1 MILGV
6 GFALVF
12 NLYMPDG
19 EKELKELQQETEKT
33 FKRLLKDMSE
43 HLNQPSRLTLQGQC
57 QSLLAKIRQGQEKAQ
72 VHQENQWS
80 QKNSYYE
87 AYFAMRRA
95 QVRLLT
101 EMIGLLRSIW
111 VEEIYTEK
119 FRALLLY
126 TAETFDEANDGEDLL
141 LRIEELYQ
149 DYRQKPLP
157 RNREEFENRAQLFQF
172 CSRLNVLLKSK
183 PNLLNGIIKKRNT
196 TAQRFDSLGSQL
208 FYFVCFQNCC
218 IWSKTAMTSLV
229 RWIDPLEVPSIVLII
244 LAIS

>member
-1 MILGV
+1 
-6 GFALVF
+6 
-12 NLYMPDG
+12 
-19 EKELKELQQETEKT
+19 
-33 FKRLLKDMSE
+33 
-43 HLNQPSRLTLQGQC
+43 
-57 QSLLAKIRQGQEKAQ
+57 
-72 VHQENQWS
+72 
-80 QKNSYYE
+80 
-87 AYFAMRRA
+87 MRRA

-111 VEEIYTEK
+111 VEEVYTEK

-149 DYRQKPLP
+149 DYRQNRCLEIARSLKIA
-157 RNREEFENRAQLFQF
+157 RNCFNFAVV
-172 CSRLNVLLKSK
+172 LNVLLKSK
-183 PNLLNGIIKKRNT
+183 PNLLNGIIKKRKEYDCPANQI
-196 TAQRFDSLGSQL
+196 AGQSIVL
-208 FYFVCFQNCC
+208 FCLLKICC

>member
-1 MILGV
+1 MSIIIG
-6 GFALVF
+6 
-12 NLYMPDG
+12 
-19 EKELKELQQETEKT
+19 
-33 FKRLLKDMSE
+33 KDST
-43 HLNQPSRLTLQGQC
+43 RT
-57 QSLLAKIRQGQEKAQ
+57 RKAQ

-149 DYRQKPLP
+149 DYRQNRCLEIARSLKIA
-157 RNREEFENRAQLFQF
+157 RN
-172 CSRLNVLLKSK
+172 
-183 PNLLNGIIKKRNT
+183 
-196 TAQRFDSLGSQL
+196 
-208 FYFVCFQNCC
+208 CFNF
-218 IWSKTAMTSLV
+218 AV
-229 RWIDPLEVPSIVLII
+229 V
-244 LAIS
+244 